1 LSDADRQLLGLEKPQ
16 LSPSKFSLP
25 KADVIKLKQSSL
37 IVQSGVK
44 ITASE
49 YIRSSPFAQNHTTK
63 QVKSPTSMPL
73 LNQQSLNSIK
83 EQLEE
88 YSVNE
93 SDLEWDQSQDSD

>member
-1 LSDADRQLLGLEKPQ
+1 
-16 LSPSKFSLP
+16 
-25 KADVIKLKQSSL
+25 
-37 IVQSGVK
+37 
-44 ITASE
+44 
-49 YIRSSPFAQNHTTK
+49 
-63 QVKSPTSMPL
+63 MPL